1 MANKGRVLVLGLTAL
16 CLAAPAAAAPGD
28 MAISVFLAKVEA
40 LKAKGMA
47 AMFSSDVGVLMA
59 EGKAAGQA
67 YRQQLAQENKSGR
80 PSSCPPPKAAIN
92 SDMLIDHLK
101 SYPAAVRPSTS
112 LRTAMADL
120 FRKKFPCP
128 GR

>member
-1 MANKGRVLVLGLTAL
+1 
-16 CLAAPAAAAPGD
+16 
-28 MAISVFLAKVEA
+28 MAISVFLAKAEA

-47 AMFSSDVGVLMA
+47 AMFSSDIGVLMA

-67 YRQQLAQENKSGR
+67 YRAQLAQEAKAGR

-92 SDMLIDHLK
+92 SDMLLDHLK
-101 SYPAAVRPSTS
+101 TYPAAARSNIP

-120 FRKKFPCP
+120 FRKKFPCA
-128 GR
+128 GK